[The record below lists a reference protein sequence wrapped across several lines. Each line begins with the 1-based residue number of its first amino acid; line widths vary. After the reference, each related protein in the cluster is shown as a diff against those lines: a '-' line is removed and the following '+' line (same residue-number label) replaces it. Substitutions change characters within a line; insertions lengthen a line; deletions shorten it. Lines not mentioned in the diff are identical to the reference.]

1 MVKNSC
7 EKSEFEIKLKDHIK
21 EIHTN
26 KLNSATEVMEV
37 DTVDIVKENKEG
49 NKRKNRDN
57 SNADTILSS
66 PPCKRASEETVRL
79 ETIEEECLLSEDK
92 KIDADNIEETMDN
105 LTSKMNILK
114 VTMKR
119 EHEMV
124 VDDLRIQMEEQ
135 DCENEALKK
144 VVAKLKKESGQQRKK
159 PKEIQDENAK
169 LSAEIVQIQYEIDI
183 RRQSSKNQEKHPI
196 VQ

>member
-37 DTVDIVKENKEG
+37 
-49 NKRKNRDN
+49 
-57 SNADTILSS
+57 
-66 PPCKRASEETVRL
+66 
-79 ETIEEECLLSEDK
+79 
-92 KIDADNIEETMDN
+92 DADNIEETMDN